1 MLAKYYFTVTN
12 ALLKKDLKLKDKFNN
27 AKLTRTFLYKRQT
40 IKATLKKSS
49 ALKSL

>member
-12 ALLKKDLKLKDKFNN
+12 ALLKKDFKFYN
-27 AKLTRTFLYKRQT
+27 AKLTRTFPYKRQT
-40 IKATLKKSS
+40 IKAILKKSP